1 MSPRI
6 VFLIRDLAY
15 GGAQRQLLTLA
26 KGLCRDGAEVVVLH
40 FYHGRMESEL
50 RSSGVRVVCL
60 EKKGRWDLLKFVR
73 RLYLTIRE
81 IKPTVLH
88 SYMAESNLLS
98 AVLKPFLPGVRVV
111 WGLRDSK
118 PDAALYGM
126 AARMSFQMGRMLS
139 NIPDLII
146 ANSRSG
152 REFYGSI
159 GFPKDKLTVVPN
171 GIDIGR
177 FSMDRKAGQELRKEW
192 DVSPGQTL
200 FGLIGRMNPMK
211 DHATFFKA
219 AAIVARESSEARFIC
234 IGDGPAYYKAEIKE
248 LSASLGI
255 GDRIIWSDGR
265 PDMPAVYNALDV
277 LVSAS
282 SFGEGFSNVIG
293 EAMACGV
300 PCLVT
305 DVGDSAWLVDET
317 GFSVEPENPE
327 ALANA
332 IRRFLG
338 LPLEARLELGSRA
351 RARIEANF
359 TVEMMVR
366 STRELCFEQAA
377 SPALAI
383 PQHA

>member
-1 MSPRI
+1 MSPSI

-40 FYHGRMESEL
+40 FYHGPMQAEL
-50 RSSGVRVVCL
+50 QSSGVHLVCL
-60 EKKGRWDLLKFVR
+60 EKQGRWDLPKFIW
-73 RLYLTIRE
+73 RLWRTIRE
-81 IKPTVLH
+81 IKPMVLH
-88 SYMAESNLLS
+88 SYMAEPNLLT
-98 AVLKPFLPGVRVV
+98 ALLKPFLPGVRVV

-126 AARMSFQMGRMLS
+126 AARLSFQLGRMLS
-139 NIPDLII
+139 RMPDLII

-152 REFYGSI
+152 RDFYTSI
-159 GFPKDKLTVVPN
+159 GFPEEKLRVVPN
-171 GIDIGR
+171 GIDVGR
-177 FSMDRKAGQELRKEW
+177 FVINRGAGMAVRQELGVE
-192 DVSPGQTL
+192 PGHEL
-200 FGLIGRMNPMK
+200 FGLIGRLNPMK
-211 DHATFFKA
+211 DHAGFLQAVAIIA
-219 AAIVARESSEARFIC
+219 AESPESRFLC
-234 IGDGPAYYKAEIKE
+234 VGDGPADYKSQMVA
-248 LSASLGI
+248 LADSLGI
-255 GDRIIWSDGR
+255 ADRVIWKEAR
-265 PDMPAVYNALDV
+265 QDMPAIYNALDA

-305 DVGDSAWLVDET
+305 DVGDSAWLVDKT
-317 GFSVEPENPE
+317 GLAIEPNNPV

-332 IRRFLG
+332 MRSFLS
-338 LPLEARLELGSRA
+338 LSLDARDELGRKA
-351 RARIEANF
+351 RSRIEDNF

-366 STRELCFEQAA
+366 RTGELCFDNGTAA
-377 SPALAI
+377 AAAI